1 MSLDL
6 PAIREQFPA
15 LSLPHDDRPRVYLD
29 NPAGTQAP
37 TVVLDRMRAAM
48 VECNANMHGNFR
60 TSHQATELSQQAH
73 EAMADFYN
81 AASPGEIVF
90 GQNMTTL
97 TFQMTRVFAPLFR
110 EGDEM
115 ITTHMEHD
123 GNNTPWR
130 RMAAERGL
138 VVRTLPF
145 DRDTYEFDL
154 ADLDALINERTRFAA
169 LNFASNLLGTINP
182 IKEMCRRL
190 RAAGAITYVDAVQYA
205 PHGPIDVQDLG
216 CDLLVSSAYK
226 WYGPHQGVLWG
237 REELLQSLDAYKLSV
252 VPDQCPDKFETGTQS
267 LEGQAGVIGAVEYL
281 QWLGRS
287 YGGDGGPAAGD
298 SPLPPRTREVHGALG
313 AMAEYEQELSE
324 RLVAGLQAIAGVRV
338 HGITD
343 RAAFARRVPTVSFT
357 RPGLDPADLATW
369 LGDRGVYVWNGHS
382 YALPVVEF
390 LNLADAGGVVR
401 VGPTH
406 YNTLAEI
413 DAAVA
418 LIDEYCRAH

>member
-6 PAIREQFPA
+6 PAVRERFPA
-15 LSLPHDDRPRVYLD
+15 LALPHDDRPRVYLD
-29 NPAGTQAP
+29 NPAGTQVP
-37 TVVLDRMRAAM
+37 TVVLDRVRAAM

-60 TSHQATELSQQAH
+60 TSQRATELSQQAH

-97 TFQMTRVFAPLFR
+97 TFQMTRVLAPLFR
-110 EGDEM
+110 DGDEM

-130 RMAAERGL
+130 RMAAERGM

-145 DRDTYEFDL
+145 DRGTYEFDP

-237 REELLQSLDAYKLSV
+237 RQDLLQSLAAYKLSV
-252 VPDQCPDKFETGTQS
+252 VADQCPDKFETGTQS

-287 YGGDGGPAAGD
+287 YGGDGGPDAGG
-298 SPLPPRTREVHGALG
+298 SPLPPRTREVHAALG
-313 AMAEYEQELSE
+313 AMADYEQALSE
-324 RLVAGLQAIAGVRV
+324 RLVAGLQAIDGVRV

-343 RAAFARRVPTVSFT
+343 RAAFTRRVPTVSFT
-357 RPGLDPADLATW
+357 RRGLDPADLATW

-382 YALPVVEF
+382 YALPVVQF
-390 LNLADAGGVVR
+390 LGLADAGGVVR

-413 DAAVA
+413 DAAVE